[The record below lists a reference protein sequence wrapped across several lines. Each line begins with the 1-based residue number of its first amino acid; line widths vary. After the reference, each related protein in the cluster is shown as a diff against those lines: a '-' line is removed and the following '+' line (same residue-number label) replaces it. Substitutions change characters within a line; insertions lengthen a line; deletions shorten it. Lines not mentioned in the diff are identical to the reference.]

1 MSKNSKWSEFYGRLE
16 FLPREEYF
24 RGHRWVYVASE
35 ELDEDGVLYDI
46 VRTQDGGEWRYTL
59 I

>member
-1 MSKNSKWSEFYGRLE
+1 MSKNTKWSEFYGRLAY
-16 FLPREEYF
+16 LSREEYF
-24 RGHRWVYVASE
+24 RGDWEYVTSE

-46 VRTQDGGEWRYTL
+46 VRSHDNADWRYTL

>member
-1 MSKNSKWSEFYGRLE
+1 MSKNAKWSESYGRLAY
-16 FLPREEYF
+16 LSREEYF
-24 RGHRWVYVASE
+24 RGSWEYVASE

-46 VRTQDGGEWRYTL
+46 VRSHDNADWRYTL